1 MKTKDQI
8 IYLAKMT
15 ALELTEEKTIK
26 NKHLE
31 KSLQTELRVLC
42 DILDD
47 DLPEWLSEYIEKT
60 IDPWWL

>member
-15 ALELTEEKTIK
+15 ALELTEERTIK

-47 DLPEWLSEYIEKT
+47 DLPEWLSEYIVKT